1 MIILQCDFDKYP
13 PEQLQLVA
21 NQVRSNFEDEH
32 VLIIPNDVNFISNL
46 TDEQVEALKIIF
58 EQELEERKKNDL

>member
-1 MIILQCDFDKYP
+1 MIILQCNFDKYP
-13 PEQLQLVA
+13 PEQLQLIA
-21 NQVRSNFEDEH
+21 DQVRSNFEDEH
-32 VLIIPNDVNFISNL
+32 VLIIPKDVNFISNL

>member
-13 PEQLQLVA
+13 PEQLWLAADQM
-21 NQVRSNFEDEH
+21 RTNFEDER
-32 VLIIPNDVNFISNL
+32 VLVIPNDVNFISNL

-58 EQELEERKKNDL
+58 EKELEERKKNDL

>member
-1 MIILQCDFDKYP
+1 MIILQCNFDKYP
-13 PEQLQLVA
+13 PEQLQLIA
-21 NQVRSNFEDEH
+21 DQVRSNFEDEH